1 MSDVV
6 RERNEDWRS
15 WVSTDPAVMSGA
27 PVVTGTRVPVALVLG
42 SLAVGLTVDQ
52 VIEHY
57 PTVSP
62 EAIRGCLAYAAY
74 LAADE
79 VRLIA

>member
-1 MSDVV
+1 MA
-6 RERNEDWRS
+6 EMAAATNEDWTRWIAS
-15 WVSTDPAVMSGA
+15 DPAVMSGT
-27 PVVTGTRVPVALVLG
+27 PVVAGTRVPVALVLG
-42 SLAVGLTVDQ
+42 SLAAGLTVEQ

-57 PTVSP
+57 PTLSG